1 MHPIRSLQC
10 FDETITRKP
19 LMRASALIP
28 VLLVA
33 GCHSYHPL
41 ENPAPAS
48 GTRIAADLSD
58 AGSLEMASQ
67 IGPGATTVRGEV
79 VESDSAGLLLALRS
93 VLGRNEQET
102 FWNGEQVR
110 IPLTTVARVQQR
122 RFALGKTI
130 LFGGAVVGGLLGA
143 IKAFEGDG
151 GGGGAGGGGGGPAP
165 Q

>member
-1 MHPIRSLQC
+1 
-10 FDETITRKP
+10 
-19 LMRASALIP
+19 MRASALIP

-33 GCHSYHPL
+33 GCYSYHPL

-79 VESDSAGLLLALRS
+79 VESDSAGLVLALRS
-93 VLGRNEQET
+93 VLGRNQQET

-122 RFALGKTI
+122 RFALGKSI
-130 LFGGAVVGGLLGA
+130 LFAGAVVGSLLGA
-143 IKAFEGDG
+143 IKAFEGEGSG
-151 GGGGAGGGGGGPAP
+151 GGPGSGGGGPAP

>member
-10 FDETITRKP
+10 FDETITRNL

-33 GCHSYHPL
+33 GCYSYHPL

-48 GTRIAADLSD
+48 GTRVAADLTN

-67 IGPGATTVRGEV
+67 IGPGATTVRGDV

-110 IPLTTVARVQQR
+110 IPLTTVARVQER
-122 RFALGKTI
+122 RFALGKSI
-130 LFGGAVVGGLLGA
+130 LFGGAVLVSLLGA
-143 IKAFEGDG
+143 IEAFESDERG
-151 GGGGAGGGGGGPAP
+151 GGGPGGGGGPAP